1 MRRFQKLGGVAALI
15 EAAAY
20 AVGIGLGFTVLAPFM
35 TGALDANQI
44 VPFIAENQTILYL
57 WNQLIYIVFG
67 VVLVVLALALFERL
81 KAGSPAV
88 MQTATAFGLIW
99 AGLVLASGMV
109 FNIGVGTV
117 VELYGTDPDR
127 AASTW
132 GAIAAVQNGLGGGNE
147 IVGGLW
153 TLLVS
158 LAALRTGGLPRALNY
173 LGMAVGGAGLVTVVP
188 GLEPLGIIFGLGGLV
203 WFAWLGL
210 VMVRGRSAGVE
221 RPTARAPRLNNERE
235 EKHVAKS
242 V

>member
-1 MRRFQKLGGVAALI
+1 MRSFQKLGGVAAII

-35 TGALDANQI
+35 IGSLDPIQTVA
-44 VPFIAENQTILYL
+44 FIADNQAILYL
-57 WNQLIYIVFG
+57 WNQLILVVFG
-67 VVLVVLALALFERL
+67 IFLVVLALALYERL
-81 KAGSPAV
+81 KASSPAL

-117 VELYGTDPDR
+117 VELHGTDPDR

-132 GAIAAVQNGLGGGNE
+132 LAVAAVQNGLGGGNE

-158 LAALRTGGLPRALNY
+158 VAALRSSGLPRVLNY
-173 LGMAVGGAGLVTVVP
+173 LGVAVGGAGLVTVVP

-210 VMVRGRSAGVE
+210 VMVRGRSAGAE
-221 RPTARAPRLNNERE
+221 KSAARAPRLNNERE
-235 EKHVAKS
+235 EKHVTKS